1 MTQWSALA
9 LTFLIEVPIVLVLCR
24 FWLARDVPTLHVIPV
39 AFAATMITHP
49 VVWWLNKSLKMLSF
63 WPRVTLLE
71 LLVVLVEAIVYA
83 LALSLGF
90 KKGLII
96 AFIANAISFGGGLIL
111 YQLIR

>member
-9 LTFLIEVPIVLVLCR
+9 LTFLIEVPIALLLSR
-24 FWLARDVPTLHVIPV
+24 FWLARNVPTLHVIPV

-49 VVWWLNKSLKMLSF
+49 VVWWLNKSLKLMPF
-63 WPRVTLLE
+63 WPRVTTLE

-83 LALSLGF
+83 VALSLGF
-90 KKGLII
+90 RRGLII
-96 AFIANAISFGGGLIL
+96 AFIANTISFGGGLII